1 MVANIRFVFSAVI
14 FRGYEHDDK
23 TKIDVHRLAP
33 ELYLTNDPSAKFSIH
48 SDIWAY
54 GLLIWETF
62 SRGLQPFP
70 KLQSIGRDTTDV
82 VQRRRD
88 RRWYIENSK
97 PDLIGHSGE
106 IISISGLPRRSL
118 NISLSYS

>member
-33 ELYLTNDPSAKFSIH
+33 ELCLTNDPSAKFSIH

-106 IISISGLPRRSL
+106 IISISGLPRSL

>member
-1 MVANIRFVFSAVI
+1 MVANIRFIFSTDVL
-14 FRGYEHDDK
+14 RGYEHDDK

-33 ELYLTNDPSAKFSIH
+33 ELYLTNDPRARFSIH

-54 GLLIWETF
+54 GLLVWEAF
-62 SRGLQPFP
+62 SRGLQPFSQ
-70 KLQSIGRDTTDV
+70 LQSIGRDTTDV

-97 PDLIGHSGE
+97 PDLSGHSGK
-106 IISISGLPRRSL
+106 IISISGLQ
-118 NISLSYS
+118 